1 MESVKSLKH
10 ARKEVRFERVFV
22 KITKIFAK
30 ITREA
35 PGFFGGLSFLDHE
48 GVVSMKIFCKSGNGS
63 QPHGK
68 VPGRKK
74 PERAQVH
81 KKSKMFFKKRV
92 LQLQKWQKMR
102 VLRVSHVCCVCV
114 VCVACVACVVVSVLC
129 SCFCQSS
136 VFWVEFAVDR
146 FVAIRGKLRVSEVC
160 SNKLKFSPL

>member
-1 MESVKSLKH
+1 MIEKWKCVLN
-10 ARKEVRFERVFV
+10 RCG
-22 KITKIFAK
+22 T
-30 ITREA
+30 
-35 PGFFGGLSFLDHE
+35 
-48 GVVSMKIFCKSGNGS
+48 
-63 QPHGK
+63 
-68 VPGRKK
+68 GRKGIRDR
-74 PERAQVH
+74 ELRFI
-81 KKSKMFFKKRV
+81 KKGKMFFKKRV